1 MISEEL
7 VINIKDIKNCHNKKI
22 SEMSF
27 SWMKVY
33 KLQITLIKYFLMNP
47 FTGILL
53 IALGSIGAA
62 SFYVPFKKVKSWAW
76 ESYWLSQGVAAWL
89 IAPILF
95 AFIFVPRGEL
105 FSIIHEAPSR
115 AKLMAMFFGAL
126 WGFGGLTF
134 GLSIRFLGVALGQSI
149 ALGLCAAFGTLIPPV
164 IAGDNLF
171 SSTAGILTIIG
182 VSITVVGI
190 AVIGYAGSL
199 KGKEMTEEEKRAAV
213 KEFAL
218 KKGIFIAVFAGV
230 MSACFN
236 FGFES
241 GKPIETV
248 ALAHGTNPLFQKNH
262 TLIFILLGG
271 FITNLVYCGFL
282 NIKNKTYR
290 DYFSVSGS
298 VLINNLFFTFL
309 AGFLWFLQFHFFGM
323 GSSKLPQGM
332 AVFGWSILMALNI
345 AISNI
350 WGIFLNEWKGA
361 KRKTMIVLFIGITL
375 LILST
380 FAVKLG

>member
-1 MISEEL
+1 
-7 VINIKDIKNCHNKKI
+7 
-22 SEMSF
+22 
-27 SWMKVY
+27 
-33 KLQITLIKYFLMNP
+33 MNP
-47 FTGILL
+47 IAGILL
-53 IALGSIGAA
+53 IALGSVGAA
-62 SFYVPFKKVKSWAW
+62 SFYVPFKKVKIWAW

-89 IAPILF
+89 IAPWVF
-95 AFIFVPRGEL
+95 ALLFVPHGEL
-105 FSIIHEAPSR
+105 FSIIRESPVS
-115 AKLMAMFFGAL
+115 AKLMAVLFGAL

-134 GLSIRFLGVALGQSI
+134 GLSIRYLGVALGQSI
-149 ALGLCAAFGTLIPPV
+149 ALGLCAAFGTLIPPLV
-164 IAGDNLF
+164 AGENLF
-171 SSTAGILTIIG
+171 SSTSGILTVTG
-182 VSITVVGI
+182 VAITVAGI

-199 KGKEMTEEEKRAAV
+199 KSREMTEEEKKAAV

-218 KKGIFIAVFAGV
+218 KKGLFIAVFAGI

-236 FGFES
+236 FGFEAA
-241 GKPIETV
+241 KPMEQV
-248 ALAHGTNPLFQKNH
+248 ALAHGTNPLFQKNPS
-262 TLIFILLGG
+262 LIFILLGG
-271 FITNLVYCGFL
+271 FVTNLFYCGYL

-290 DYFSVSGS
+290 DYYTVSGP
-298 VLINNLFFTFL
+298 VFLNNMFFTFL

-361 KRKTMIVLFIGITL
+361 GRKTVFILIIGIII

-380 FAVKLG
+380 FVVKLG